1 MNQKFYLYTVTAA
14 ADQIQQWVNDPT
26 HQAVWTEAGQG
37 AEVVVWDW
45 LDPVNGLE
53 PMTALHTEFEKT
65 FEGKIKAQEFP
76 R

>member
-1 MNQKFYLYTVTAA
+1 MNQKFYLYSVTDA
-14 ADQIQQWVNDPT
+14 ADEIQQWVNDPS
-26 HQAVWTEAGQG
+26 HQAVWTEAGQS

-45 LDPVNGLE
+45 IDPVSE
-53 PMTALHTEFEKT
+53 LHTEFEQT